1 MNQVQ
6 VIDPIQFAHQFRNT
20 ALAELALTHRSA
32 GRPNNERLE
41 YLGDAFLNC
50 CVAELLFDRYA
61 QASEGELTR
70 MRAALVN
77 GRALA
82 EIARG
87 IHLGEQLR
95 LGPGEMK
102 SGGHRRD
109 SILAD
114 TFEAL
119 LGAVYLDAGFDAVRA
134 VIGHHIEPR
143 LAALTRSGKDA
154 KTELQEWLQ
163 HRSLPLPDYALV
175 NNSGPEHEPTFTVG
189 CRLRVPELLEFFADA
204 GSRRAAEQQAAAK
217 ALQSLKKP
225 GSRAL

>member
-1 MNQVQ
+1 MV
-6 VIDPIQFAHQFRNT
+6 DPIQFAYQFRNSK
-20 ALAELALTHRSA
+20 LAELALTHRSA

-41 YLGDAFLNC
+41 YLGDALLNC
-50 CVAELLFDRYA
+50 CVAQLLFDRYA

-77 GRALA
+77 GRTLA

-102 SGGHRRD
+102 SGGQRRD

-119 LGAVYLDAGFDAVRA
+119 LGAVYLDAGFEAVRT
-134 VIGHHIEPR
+134 VIDYHIEPR

-163 HRSLPLPDYALV
+163 HRGMPLPDYKLA
-175 NNSGPEHEPTFTVG
+175 NSSGPEHEPIFTVY
-189 CRLRVPELLEFFADA
+189 CRLKVPEALEFFADA
-204 GSRRAAEQQAAAK
+204 GSRRAAEQQAAGK
-217 ALQSLKKP
+217 ALQALKKP
-225 GSRAL
+225 GSRST